1 MSNISNLINFKYSN
15 PTIINFGI
23 GKINDIE
30 PLITIKNAK
39 ILLIYTP
46 SMEKNGY
53 LKILLSKLNNFSVYL
68 YNNTT
73 PNPTPETVDLVT
85 KLFRSNNCNFIIGIG
100 GGSTIDLAKSVSI
113 LQSHKHSSRKYLY
126 KEHDLSNES
135 CPFIAIPSTSG
146 TGSEVTSWATIWDMK
161 NKKKLSLEKYSMYPT
176 HCIVDPE
183 LTYSLP
189 KYQTAL
195 TGMDALTQS
204 IEAYWSRN
212 SQEISDIYSLTA
224 IKIILENL
232 EDAYLTNKQNSR
244 INMSLGSLLGG
255 LAFSNTKTSICHS
268 LSYPMT
274 IYYNIPH
281 GQAVSITLP
290 SFLEWN
296 KDSLN
301 SKLNPLLYAM
311 GTKSIKQSCDKIRNL
326 MKSIG
331 LKINLS
337 ELNINKPDIKNIIRE
352 GFYNERADNNP
363 KKILKKDAEKLLN
376 EIL

>member
-53 LKILLSKLNNFSVYL
+53 LKNLLTKLNNFSVYL

-73 PNPTPETVDLVT
+73 HNPTPETVDLVT

-126 KEHDLSNES
+126 KEYDLSNES

-244 INMSLGSLLGG
+244 VNMSLGSLLGG

-274 IYYNIPH
+274 IYLPYESLP
-281 GQAVSITLP
+281 TL
-290 SFLEWN
+290 
-296 KDSLN
+296 
-301 SKLNPLLYAM
+301 
-311 GTKSIKQSCDKIRNL
+311 
-326 MKSIG
+326 
-331 LKINLS
+331 
-337 ELNINKPDIKNIIRE
+337 
-352 GFYNERADNNP
+352 
-363 KKILKKDAEKLLN
+363 
-376 EIL
+376 